1 MPSTDLQQ
9 NFFRRCLQMI
19 GQPVKVLAALWRTM
33 TSRDTRKVTDDEE
46 W

>member
-1 MPSTDLQQ
+1 VNVLK
-9 NFFRRCLQMI
+9 RI
-19 GQPVKVLAALWRTM
+19 GELLARPFKVLAALWRTM